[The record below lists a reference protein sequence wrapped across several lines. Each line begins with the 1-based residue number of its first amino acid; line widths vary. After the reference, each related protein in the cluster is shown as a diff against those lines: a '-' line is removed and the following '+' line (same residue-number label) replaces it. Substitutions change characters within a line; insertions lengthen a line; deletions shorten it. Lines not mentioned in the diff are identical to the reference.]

1 MIKKMNK
8 QVNKMQIEQL
18 TGGSYYHIYNRG
30 NNRSNLFSMPADY
43 EHFLRLYDKYIS
55 PVAETLAWVLM
66 PNHVHM
72 LVRIRENMVYKYS
85 PETPIDNRLVDAIG
99 WEKWF
104 EEHKWE
110 TVDADLPASLRP
122 DNVGP
127 GMENTNGDFNAVKA
141 CPDYSGS
148 NDVDRLKLK
157 IPIPY
162 RHFSHLFNA
171 YARYCHNRTGGSG
184 NLFERPFKRKKID
197 NDSYLKQVILYVH
210 NNPVHHGFCTHP
222 LEYSWSSYITCISDK
237 PTKLKRE
244 AVVKLF
250 GDNQKFETE
259 HLEPVKREQMD
270 KWLDVNIDY
279 QTDIKNLI
287 APDLSA
293 YAEPDNVKIDGMKT
307 TYAEPDNVKVDGMK
321 RTFEAPDNVKVDG
334 MKRTYAVPARLPHS
348 EVPDNVGLEGL
359 NAEGACP
366 DLSGGQG

>member
-1 MIKKMNK
+1 
-8 QVNKMQIEQL
+8 MQIEQL

-55 PVAETLAWVLM
+55 PVADTLAWVLM
-66 PNHVHM
+66 PNHMHM
-72 LVRIRENMVYKYS
+72 LVAIRENMVYKYS
-85 PETPIDNRLVDAIG
+85 PETPIDNRLVDATG

-110 TVDADLPASLRP
+110 TVDADLSAPIRP
-122 DNVGP
+122 DNVWP
-127 GMENTNGDFNAVKA
+127 GMENTNGDFNAVKS
-141 CPDYSGS
+141 YY
-148 NDVDRLKLK
+148 VDRLKLK

-171 YARYCHNRTGGSG
+171 YARYYHNRTGGSG

-210 NNPVHHGFCTHP
+210 NNPVHHGFCAHP

-259 HLEPVKREQMD
+259 HLEPVKRESID

-287 APDLSA
+287 NPDLSA
-293 YAEPDNVKIDGMKT
+293 FEEPEKVKVDRMKT
-307 TYAEPDNVKVDGMK
+307 T
-321 RTFEAPDNVKVDG
+321 FEES
-334 MKRTYAVPARLPHS
+334 ARLPHS
-348 EVPDNVGLEGL
+348 GVFDNVGLEGL
-359 NAEGACP
+359 NAENACP